1 MFFFK
6 KILFITFFFISLNV
20 SANQFSSIS
29 PSSLNVAKTD
39 EIANFLNNKKIEGI
53 YSDSSNFIEIFQSN
67 GNFQFEMLSGQYKG
81 LYRGKWKAEDNKI
94 CFLYDGTNQFDCVF
108 LYYAN
113 DNNGNLQVFFGTP
126 DEIFSQITSVNDIN
140 AANSLTNN
148 SNQRTTPNAAA
159 PEGTEH
165 ISDVD
170 VVTVGA
176 NYLNYPSDNELSEL
190 NFEMNKDQVIQVLE
204 NNGCTIMTKWKR
216 RVITKGQKDSRDLKS
231 KCFTKKMI
239 VVGFEDN
246 GTMEFI
252 ADVHYIGN
260 EMSKQFLDNYDKNRA
275 RLRIESFQRYSP
287 NLIYNIGSKNAICL
301 NKECLE
307 VVWRDR
313 LRKELAFLYLNPKGS
328 LGKAFANKTIESFKI
343 SIERPNDKGC
353 VITEDNPCMIVKAKY
368 VDPSIKYLNMYMNG
382 PRTPERES
390 LRNMY
395 TNYIQ
400 AQILAAEA
408 LGLVDVASDLKLLLE
423 YIVSDP
429 AQLDMERVTTRISNG
444 TNELFKNTNSGQ
456 NNEEAK
462 KKIDEAHVFAARAG
476 GEGELFFNS
485 IAAIFG
491 SGSFEDAAAASEV
504 ASRTKGNLAYFYQ
517 ALKKIREAKSIN
529 LESETQ
535 EEFGDAEGI
544 IEIL

>member
-1 MFFFK
+1 
-6 KILFITFFFISLNV
+6 
-20 SANQFSSIS
+20 
-29 PSSLNVAKTD
+29 
-39 EIANFLNNKKIEGI
+39 
-53 YSDSSNFIEIFQSN
+53 
-67 GNFQFEMLSGQYKG
+67 MLAGEYKG
-81 LYRGKWKAEDNKI
+81 LYKGKWKAEDNKI
-94 CFLYDGTNQFDCVF
+94 CFLYDGASQFDCVY

-140 AANSLTNN
+140 SSNSLTNN
-148 SNQRTTPNAAA
+148 SNQRTA
-159 PEGTEH
+159 PRATAPQGTEH

-170 VVTVGA
+170 IVTVGP

-190 NFEMNKDQVIQVLE
+190 NFNMNKDQVIQVLE

-231 KCFTKKMI
+231 KCFRKKMI

-252 ADVHYIGN
+252 SDVHYIGD
-260 EMSKQFLDNYDKNRA
+260 ELSSHFLDDYDKNKA

-287 NLIYNIGSKNAICL
+287 NLIYNIGSKDAICL
-301 NKECLE
+301 NNECLE
-307 VVWRDR
+307 LVWRDR
-313 LRKELAFLYLNPKGS
+313 LREELAFLYLNPKGS

-343 SIERPNDKGC
+343 SIERPNDRGC
-353 VITEDNPCMIVKAKY
+353 VITQDNPCMIVKAKY

-382 PRTPERES
+382 PRTPERDS
-390 LRNMY
+390 LRDMY

-408 LGLVDVASDLKLLLE
+408 LGLVDVASDLKILLE

-462 KKIDEAHVFAARAG
+462 KKIEEAHVYAARAG
-476 GEGELFFNS
+476 GEGKLFFNA
-485 IAAIFG
+485 ITAIFG
-491 SGSFEDAAAASEV
+491 SGSFEDAAAAAEV

-517 ALKKIREAKSIN
+517 ALNKIREAKNIN
-529 LESETQ
+529 LEPETQ
-535 EEFGDAEGI
+535 EEFGDAESMV
-544 IEIL
+544 EI